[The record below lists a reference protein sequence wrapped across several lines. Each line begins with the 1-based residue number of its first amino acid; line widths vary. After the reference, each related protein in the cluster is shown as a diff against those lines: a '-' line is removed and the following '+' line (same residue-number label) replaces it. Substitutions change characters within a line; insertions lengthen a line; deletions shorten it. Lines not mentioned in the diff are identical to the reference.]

1 MNSVKLATALSLALG
16 TAAVAV
22 APAHAQRARNNQQ
35 QQQQQAPGQQLSRE
49 ESALIAP
56 IDVAIRAQ
64 NWAEANTRLQA
75 AQAGVQSPY
84 GRYVVAT
91 RMLQIGQGTQNQQLQ
106 AQAVD
111 AMIASGAAP
120 ADQMQQLVVARAR
133 FAIQAQDWPTAER
146 FLTQALQGTPND
158 TERLWQLAEVQIQ
171 LQKNAEAL
179 ATYQRL
185 LQATEA
191 AGQTP
196 TEERVKRALEIANAL
211 RQRPAAAE
219 LGQRLLRAYPTRAN
233 WTDVLVRFRAQMPDE
248 AQLALDVRR
257 FMRAAGAFARD
268 GDYLEFAGRLSRA
281 GQPGEVKAVLD
292 EGIQR
297 GLVNASSAEAR
308 EMINASNSRIAEDRA
323 ALPGL
328 RASGLAAANAN
339 AARIAGDTLYSYG
352 QYADAA
358 AVYRAALTKSG
369 ADANLLNTRLGAAL
383 VAANQRAEAQA
394 AFRAVNGGDRAA
406 LAALWLLWLERPAT

>member
-1 MNSVKLATALSLALG
+1 MNSLKLATALSLAIG
-16 TAAVAV
+16 ATAMVAT
-22 APAHAQRARNNQQ
+22 PTYAQRARN
-35 QQQQQAPGQQLSRE
+35 QAQPAQPAGQQLSRE

-56 IDVAIRAQ
+56 IDVAVRAQ
-64 NWAEANTRLQA
+64 NWAEANTKLQA
-75 AQAGVQSPY
+75 AQAGVQTPY

-91 RMLQIGQGTQNQQLQ
+91 RMLQIGQGTQNQQVQ

-120 ADQMQQLVVARAR
+120 ADQMPQLVVARAR
-133 FAIQAQDWPTAER
+133 YALQAQDWPTAER
-146 FLTQALQGTPND
+146 FLTQALQTTPND
-158 TERLWQLAEVQIQ
+158 TERLWQLAETQIQ

-196 TEERVKRALEIANAL
+196 TEERLKRALEISNAL
-211 RQRPAAAE
+211 RQRAISAD
-219 LGQRLLRAYPTRAN
+219 LMQRLLRAYPTRPN
-233 WTDVLVRFRAQMPDE
+233 WTESLVRFRAQMPDE

-257 FMRAAGAFARD
+257 LMRTAGAFTRD
-268 GDYLEFAGRLSRA
+268 ADYLEFAGRLSRA

-292 EGIQR
+292 EGVSR
-297 GLVNASSAEAR
+297 SLVNASSAEAR
-308 EMINASNSRIAEDRA
+308 EMLSSSNTRIAEDRA

-328 RASGLAAANAN
+328 RANGLAAANAN
-339 AARIAGDTLYSYG
+339 AARIAGDTLYAYG

-383 VAANQRAEAQA
+383 VAANQPAEAQA
-394 AFRAVNGGDRAA
+394 AFRAVSGGDRAA
-406 LAALWLLWLERPAT
+406 LAAMWLLWLERPAA